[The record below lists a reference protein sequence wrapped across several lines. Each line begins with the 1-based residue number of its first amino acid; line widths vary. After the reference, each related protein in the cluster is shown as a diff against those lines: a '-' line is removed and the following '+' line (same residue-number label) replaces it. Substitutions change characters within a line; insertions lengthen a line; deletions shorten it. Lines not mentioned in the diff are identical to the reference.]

1 MKKELQK
8 WSGGR
13 EGILETYIT
22 GSRRKLVMSFPI
34 PEMQALAGQA
44 FDEYV
49 AAGGRVNNE
58 IIGVLK
64 DIVEANF
71 ILESDVTN
79 QISRT
84 IENVRSMISEK
95 PAVAD
100 MPKNTTESETEEER
114 ILRTLNSSLRPP
126 RLPAELAGG
135 GSAVSGKSKSAFTET
150 VMRSIVNKG

>member
-1 MKKELQK
+1 
-8 WSGGR
+8 
-13 EGILETYIT
+13 
-22 GSRRKLVMSFPI
+22 MSFPI

-71 ILESDVTN
+71 IMESDAAK
-79 QISRT
+79 QINGT
-84 IENVRSMISEK
+84 IEKVRSMISEK
-95 PAVAD
+95 PAVAEK
-100 MPKNTTESETEEER
+100 PEIIEESETAEEER

-126 RLPAELAGG
+126 RLPTELAGR
-135 GSAVSGKSKSAFTET
+135 SVVSGKKQSRFY
-150 VMRSIVNKG
+150 